1 MLFNSLKSTKISI
14 LILDFNLNN
23 LLKID
28 YILNIYIHYTN
39 NIRELINFRANK
51 EYINSKF

>member
-39 NIRELINFRANK
+39 NIRELIKIRANK